1 MRVTQILF
9 AAIIVF
15 FIYKTLVSF
24 RKGYLSVFFT
34 SIWTFMLLAGLFF
47 IFEQT
52 TLVRIASLMGIGRG
66 VDFALYLLILFILYL
81 IYSLFEKIQKI
92 QEDLTS
98 LARKHAI
105 LNPIKQTAKTFKRK
119 TAKSK
124 KKFRKL

>member
-1 MRVTQILF
+1 
-9 AAIIVF
+9 
-15 FIYKTLVSF
+15 
-24 RKGYLSVFFT
+24 
-34 SIWTFMLLAGLFF
+34 MLLAGLFF